1 MRTPEG
7 FEKSQIKKYLD
18 SLGVWHF
25 SPYMKGFGK
34 TGVPDI
40 IACVPVTITQDM
52 VGQTVGMFAGIEVK
66 REGGKPT
73 ANQIRCMAQIEDAY
87 GKAFVGTA
95 EIVVGWIRAWLR
107 A

>member
-1 MRTPEG
+1 MRTAESY
-7 FEKSQIKKYLD
+7 EKADIKRFLD

-40 IACVPVTITQDM
+40 IACVPVKITPDM

-73 ANQIRCMAQIEDAY
+73 ANQIRCINAIHTAQ

-95 EIVVGWIRAWLR
+95 EIVIGWIRAWLR
-107 A
+107 V